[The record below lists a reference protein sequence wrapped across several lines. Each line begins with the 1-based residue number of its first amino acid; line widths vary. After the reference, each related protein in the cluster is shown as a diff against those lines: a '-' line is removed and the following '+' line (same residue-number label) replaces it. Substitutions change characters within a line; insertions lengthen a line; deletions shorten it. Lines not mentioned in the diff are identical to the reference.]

1 MNFIEACRQLIS
13 IDSTPTHGNKDLA
26 RWVAAFC
33 RAKGLSVEEQ
43 EEVIGDIPQVNVI
56 ARPSAF
62 RPQEEFLLQTH
73 LDTVDPGPF
82 SLWTQNGANPF
93 DAHIIDGK
101 IYGLGAADVKLD
113 FLCKLE
119 ALSQV
124 RSQMKDPNSWRLP
137 PVLVGTFGEES
148 GMQGAL
154 KLIRKNKISAK
165 MALIGEPSDLR
176 VINAAKGFAS
186 VEIRVPFSDEE
197 MRYRNEHNLRES
209 TSTQSK
215 LFRGKSAHSSMPH
228 LGESAIVKMLES
240 LMMLPDSV
248 NVMEMDGG
256 INFNTVP
263 SHAFLEIDMV
273 SGVQSPISQKI
284 ANIYRAAK
292 SLEAEFSK
300 YKDQDFFPST
310 PTLNI
315 GLVRTSES
323 EIQLSGTCRIPPLI
337 TQEIYEAWMEQLRK
351 VCEMNGAS
359 FRVNDYKKPF
369 RTAADSALVQ
379 ACMAELQAMGL
390 EPQPISQASTNEASI
405 FSRVGVD
412 CVCFGPGQR
421 ENNVHTPQEHVSLAD
436 LEKATEFYK
445 RIIERFC
452 L

>member
-1 MNFIEACRQLIS
+1 MDFIEACRQLIA
-13 IDSTPTHGNKDLA
+13 IDSTPTHGNRELSK
-26 RWVAAFC
+26 WVAAFC
-33 RAKGLSVEEQ
+33 RQRGLHVEEQ
-43 EEVIGDIPQVNVI
+43 EEVVGELEQANVI
-56 ARPSAF
+56 ARPSAE
-62 RPQEEFLLQTH
+62 RPSGEFLLQTH

-82 SLWTQNGANPF
+82 ALWTETGANPF

-119 ALSQV
+119 ALASFGKN
-124 RSQMKDPNSWRLP
+124 RAWRLP

-186 VEIRVPFSDEE
+186 VEIHVPFSDEE
-197 MRYRNEHNLRES
+197 MRYREEHNLRES

-215 LFRGKSAHSSMPH
+215 MFRGKAAHSSMPH
-228 LGESAIVKMLES
+228 LGESAIAKMFEY

-273 SGVQSPISQKI
+273 TPISEPISRKI
-284 ANIYRAAK
+284 ANIYRAVKA
-292 SLEAEFSK
+292 LEQEFLK
-300 YKDQDFFPST
+300 YRDEDFYPST

-315 GLVRTSES
+315 GLIRTNETD
-323 EIQLSGTCRIPPLI
+323 IQISGSCRIPPVI
-337 TQEIYEAWMEQLRK
+337 THEIYEGWMNRLRE
-351 VCEMNGAS
+351 VCEANGAT

-369 RTAADSALVQ
+369 RTEVTSILAKGCLD
-379 ACMAELQAMGL
+379 ELRDMGL
-390 EPQPISQASTNEASI
+390 DDKPITQASTNEASI
-405 FSRVGVD
+405 FTRVGIE
-412 CVCFGPGQR
+412 CICFGPGRR
-421 ENNVHTPQEHVSLAD
+421 EGNVHTPQEHVAIED
-436 LEKATEFYK
+436 LHKAIEFYK
-445 RIIERFC
+445 RVIERFC